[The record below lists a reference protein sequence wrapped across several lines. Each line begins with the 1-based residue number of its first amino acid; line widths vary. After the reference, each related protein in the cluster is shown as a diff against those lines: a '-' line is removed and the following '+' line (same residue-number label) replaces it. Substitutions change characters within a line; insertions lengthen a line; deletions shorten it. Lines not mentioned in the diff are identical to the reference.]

1 MNAKR
6 INTVSVTRKV
16 WIPVERNPGYNYIGL
31 LIGPGGSKQREL
43 INQSGGDVKISVR
56 GKGSSSSNNGN
67 NNNAVPGKPEEPL
80 HVLMEGNQENVE
92 NAEKLV
98 NELLNNS
105 EKAQAEKDRQLAVV
119 SANRGMVVVALV
131 LPVHLLILQNQ
142 SRSYLD

>member
-1 MNAKR
+1 M
-6 INTVSVTRKV
+6 
-16 WIPVERNPGYNYIGL
+16 
-31 LIGPGGSKQREL
+31 
-43 INQSGGDVKISVR
+43 
-56 GKGSSSSNNGN
+56 
-67 NNNAVPGKPEEPL
+67 
-80 HVLMEGNQENVE
+80 E

>member
-6 INTVSVTRKV
+6 INTGSVTRKV

-31 LIGPGGSKQREL
+31 LISPGGSKQREL
-43 INQSGGDVKISVR
+43 INQSGGHVKISVR

-80 HVLMEGNQENVE
+80 HVLLEGNQENVE

-98 NELLNNS
+98 NELLNGS
-105 EKAQAEKDRQLAVV
+105 EKA
-119 SANRGMVVVALV
+119 
-131 LPVHLLILQNQ
+131 
-142 SRSYLD
+142 